1 MLIKSTARLSSRSAT
16 RSVARVALLCTAV
29 ALSACTTLGSGTGSL
44 QPGAAPASFAWK
56 STDGGITGS
65 MSATLSDGR
74 TFSGPYL
81 EITSSARSED
91 LTPMWIGWR
100 RGWAD
105 WPGWGLPNELV
116 TTQYSGR
123 VTANLQATDS
133 ERMRCSFQLNQPDAG
148 MAGGGQG
155 QCQLANGR
163 SVDAVFPA
171 GGTSTR
177 LSRTAN

>member
-44 QPGAAPASFAWK
+44 QPGAAPVNFAWK
-56 STDGGITGS
+56 STDGGITGT

-74 TFSGPYL
+74 IFSGPYL
-81 EITSSARSED
+81 EITSNARSLD

-105 WPGWGLPNELV
+105 RPGWGLPDDLIK
-116 TTQYSGR
+116 TQYSGR
-123 VTANLQATDS
+123 VTANLQATTHLSASARKAGEYRLTRGSRIDG
-133 ERMRCSFQLNQPDAG
+133 LGNGYVNDAG
-148 MAGGGQG
+148 AH
-155 QCQLANGR
+155 
-163 SVDAVFPA
+163 S
-171 GGTSTR
+171 
-177 LSRTAN
+177 

>member
-1 MLIKSTARLSSRSAT
+1 MLIKSTAGLSTRWAR

-44 QPGAAPASFAWK
+44 QPGAAPVNFAWK
-56 STDGGITGS
+56 STDGGITGT

-74 TFSGPYL
+74 TFTGPYL
-81 EITSSARSED
+81 EITSNARSVD

-105 WPGWGLPNELV
+105 WPGWGLPDDFII
-116 TTQYSGR
+116 TQYSGR
-123 VTANLQATDS
+123 ATANLQATNG
-133 ERMRCSFQLNQPDAG
+133 ERMRCSFYLNQPNAG
-148 MAGGGQG
+148 MGGGGQG